1 MDISFYQMGNI
12 YKKNVLLKEFQTPVL
27 DTKNSYQVADSLRGP
42 GNGPTTGAT
51 DTSPN
56 QFKDRVMFP
65 EDQELSNSQKAELLI
80 KFFKDEIDDGTWDE
94 KTKNKFSDILNYLLG
109 LESFEESKVSKK

>member
-1 MDISFYQMGNI
+1 MDISFYQMGDI
-12 YKKNVLLKEFQTPVL
+12 YKKSVLLKEFTAPVL
-27 DTKNSYQVADSLRGP
+27 DTKNSYQTVDSIRGP

-65 EDQELSNSQKAELLI
+65 DDQELSNSQKSELLI
-80 KFFKDEIDDGTWDE
+80 KFFKDEIDEGSWDD
-94 KTKNKFSDILNYLLG
+94 KTKEKFSDVLDYLLG
-109 LESFEESKVSKK
+109 LESSDESNFSTK